1 MCGFVAIIASEKSDN
16 LDAELRA
23 SLQRIDHR
31 GRMAGVTTWINS
43 GNKGVAGLGCNRLP
57 IVDQDGGG
65 QPMSTQDK
73 TVTVVFN
80 GEIYNHNDLRRELE
94 EAGCSFLSKS
104 DTEVLLHG
112 YQKWGGRTLRE
123 RIKGMYAFVI
133 YDNTEGAFF
142 AARDRFGI
150 KPLYYIQSSD
160 TWRLASELKAVAQ
173 PANPTVCDAIREV
186 PPGGW
191 IENKIVFKSDGTH
204 LGKEIEWYQPRFG
217 VLGDSDID
225 EEEAV
230 AKFRALLGASVKR
243 MTETQHKVGVLLSG
257 GIDSAAIL
265 FEAAACVDRG
275 RLVAFCVGA
284 AKSKDIK
291 RKDSHDPSFARKC
304 AKRLNVDFEFIELKP
319 HEMTKFVKP
328 TVQIIES
335 FEPNHIRAGTAHVK
349 LAEGVRKHGVSVVLC
364 GEGAD
369 ELLGGYQEY
378 VQARE
383 KPEQLNQLFRTFS
396 EQLYRTQL
404 QRVDRVMMA
413 HGIEARVPFLDED
426 LVDFIW
432 SLPSH
437 FKIREETSGKVRTKW
452 ILREAY
458 RVEKQILFDVADSRI
473 VPMGEG
479 AGVGDNSSKGS
490 IFTTHAEGF
499 VHNDTLERYRKDFS
513 SYEINT
519 KEEALYFGYFLA
531 NFGPLK
537 IATLRPTTNV
547 LETQ

>member
-104 DTEVLLHG
+104 DTEVLLH
-112 YQKWGGRTLRE
+112 
-123 RIKGMYAFVI
+123 
-133 YDNTEGAFF
+133 
-142 AARDRFGI
+142 
-150 KPLYYIQSSD
+150 YIQSSD

-458 RVEKQILFDVADSRI
+458 RVEKQILFDVADRRK